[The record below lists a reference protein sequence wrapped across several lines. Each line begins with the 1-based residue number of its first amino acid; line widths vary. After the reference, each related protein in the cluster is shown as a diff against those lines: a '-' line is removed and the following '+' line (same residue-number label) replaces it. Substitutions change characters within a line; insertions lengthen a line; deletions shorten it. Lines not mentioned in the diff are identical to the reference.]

1 MFFDSDANIGLKRL
15 PANSIACHSVPFHI
29 FCRSAPTYT
38 VAPRQRVAVATLDV
52 VLRPTDPSQPPVPPS
67 RGCFAPY
74 SRGPSGT
81 FQICSRLLRL
91 FVVDLYNLSD
101 YQLFIR
107 NSHEV
112 GQWIRKY
119 QTVQTIISL
128 MFSNNSLYA
137 HIVMFLHEYRTYSE
151 KTSVSFRKSMTLMID
166 MPSSFT

>member
-1 MFFDSDANIGLKRL
+1 M
-15 PANSIACHSVPFHI
+15 
-29 FCRSAPTYT
+29 
-38 VAPRQRVAVATLDV
+38 
-52 VLRPTDPSQPPVPPS
+52 
-67 RGCFAPY
+67 
-74 SRGPSGT
+74 
-81 FQICSRLLRL
+81 

-137 HIVMFLHEYRTYSE
+137 HIVMFLHEYLTYSE